1 MNKHTFLTAAVLA
14 TSAFAQVQASVVGGP
29 VPGLSSFEQGL
40 FDDGKAAYEHNFTIA
55 EGLGPTFNQP
65 ACSTCH
71 AFPATGG
78 SEQTTAN
85 NVTHF
90 MLNNQGNFMPAL
102 EMGGPVIQKQS
113 IASLPDGASC
123 PVSGE
128 TLPPVP
134 GITTSNR
141 HTPPVFGFGL
151 LDAVSDEEILE
162 YQGKK
167 PWKHSSVMG
176 QVNWGIEMEA
186 LVRLQAF
193 TFDPTRKMPA
203 GPVRAGRF
211 GWKAQTGTLYQFT
224 EEPFNIELGV
234 TTPFFPRENMPNG
247 GPVPAG
253 CGIGS
258 TKPNDQNSVQSIRL
272 MAFQALIG
280 PPPRAPM
287 TPKAFAGAVIFTAIG
302 CADCHRPHM
311 KTVKDYYMPLPGGV
325 AHRVDALSDKHI
337 APYSDLLVHDMG
349 PGLEDGRVMGRAG
362 PRFWRTTPLWG
373 ARFKARYLHDGSAAN
388 LDEATERHGGEAQ
401 HSTDLYNALSPAQ
414 EDALFAFI
422 NSL

>member
-1 MNKHTFLTAAVLA
+1 MNKHTFLAAAVLA
-14 TSAFAQVQASVVGGP
+14 TSAFAQTTANYPGGP
-29 VPGLSSFEQGL
+29 VKGVTPFEQNL
-40 FDDGKAAYEHNFTIA
+40 FDIGKAAYEHDFTIA
-55 EGLGPTFNQP
+55 QGLGPTFNKP
-65 ACSTCH
+65 SCAGCH
-71 AFPATGG
+71 FLPATGG
-78 SEQTTAN
+78 SESGTAN

-90 MLNNQGNFMPAL
+90 MINNQGNFMPAL
-102 EMGGPVIQKQS
+102 EFGGPVLQLRS
-113 IASLPDGASC
+113 IAELPGGETCSI
-123 PVSGE
+123 VGE
-128 TLPPVP
+128 TLPPLP
-134 GITTSNR
+134 GVTTSIR

-151 LDAVSDEEILE
+151 LDAVRDEEIVE

-167 PWKHSSVMG
+167 PWKLPGVAG
-176 QVNWGIEMEA
+176 QVNWAIEMES

-193 TFDPTRKMPA
+193 TFDPTRKQPA

-211 GWKAQTGTLYQFT
+211 GWKSQTGTLYQFT

-234 TTPFFPRENMPNG
+234 TTPFFPREFTPNG

-253 CGIGS
+253 CGLAS
-258 TKPNDQNSVQSIRL
+258 AQPNDTNSVESIKL
-272 MAFQALIG
+272 MHFQALVG
-280 PPPRAPM
+280 PLPRQQL
-287 TPKAFAGAVIFTAIG
+287 TPKALAGRVIFHAIG

-311 KTVKDYYMPLPGGV
+311 KTTKDYYMPLQGGA
-325 AHRVDALSDKHI
+325 AHRVEALSNKTI

-373 ARFKARYLHDGSAAN
+373 ARFKDRFLHDGSALT

-401 HSTDLYNALSPAQ
+401 LSTDLYNALTPAQ
-414 EDALFAFI
+414 EEALFEFI